1 MFTHCLELDI
11 TGYSLISWLSCFTIP
26 QLHYI
31 CNFHFQSNQVID
43 MSDGNSQVLVLRVK
57 RFEGLQCWCAG
68 LSDRWLNFDCIILA
82 EVGAHLC
89 QVPSFPFPW
98 WKSSWVKW
106 ACLLLINLVSC
117 IQEQDSSWWLTTC
130 LLLPPKANTQTKSHM
145 HIFKP
150 SEKTGLHHKTLLATN
165 MCSVPWCS
173 FTLVLILIIIQPF
186 LIISNMTV
194 TVMHD
199 KQIQCCNNNSGSN
212 DEWVH
217 NN

>member
-1 MFTHCLELDI
+1 MPFWSEHEINLRAVSLSWHGFRIWWSNTAADKMSTHCLELDI
-11 TGYSLISWLSCFTIP
+11 TGYSLISWLSCFTIL
-26 QLHYI
+26 QIHYI

-43 MSDGNSQVLVLRVK
+43 MSEGNSQVLVLQVK

-89 QVPSFPFPW
+89 QVQSFPLPW

-130 LLLPPKANTQTKSHM
+130 LLLPPKH
-145 HIFKP
+145 
-150 SEKTGLHHKTLLATN
+150 TN
-165 MCSVPWCS
+165 QFPH
-173 FTLVLILIIIQPF
+173 TYI
-186 LIISNMTV
+186 
-194 TVMHD
+194 
-199 KQIQCCNNNSGSN
+199 
-212 DEWVH
+212 
-217 NN
+217 